1 MLKVLQARGALI
13 DHFGMVGMVGAQG
26 AGGAGSRL
34 REIRGALPPAM
45 VPRRASRF
53 TASLTGCLGDVISTM
68 VSDIAAL
75 RSVDHKQGRLRNPP
89 GQFP

>member
-45 VPRRASRF
+45 VPRRA
-53 TASLTGCLGDVISTM
+53 
-68 VSDIAAL
+68 
-75 RSVDHKQGRLRNPP
+75 
-89 GQFP
+89 

>member
-13 DHFGMVGMVGAQG
+13 DHFGMGAQG
-26 AGGAGSRL
+26 AGGGSRL